1 MKKIC
6 RRLFYVLILTTLIM
20 SFCISASAEDNSVSV
35 EKIGEIPNKADV
47 FTGGKNESFSYYY
60 LGTGFGVLERGKG
73 VRIVDV
79 NGKNHI
85 DKVYD
90 EVQKLYHGK
99 YQFAAAANE
108 NNEKRYDLIKECTT
122 VCFSNISARKYLNED
137 LFVFEAD
144 GNYVVFDLEDA
155 KELARVPASSDTD
168 AGIFDDDYW
177 ILRDG
182 KSTFYDEDGKEV
194 YTTGNKILREWDG
207 KINSY
212 ENQYFV
218 EKTEDRKYYVIDTDY
233 KKVLTLDAAPDR
245 VLHDGQFYVI
255 DKVLYD
261 QQGQSIAQLPNNDK
275 VCELENAFLV
285 RDMTEEKRNNDYLT
299 FHLYDYSGNILKTF
313 ESKADVEKDFG
324 YGCYVLKGKDPSK
337 DKDYLICPD
346 GKAVEGF
353 YDRGAVFFSSDFNQ
367 NAADLY
373 VINDGDFTL
382 KDMNYGIHG
391 TSYELLG
398 SPDSEILALKD
409 IDKEKKLI
417 SIYNVLDGKM
427 LLDTDIDSIIGYVGD
442 YIAVGSASDH
452 SKWTVYRVKVDD

>member
-1 MKKIC
+1 MKTIC
-6 RRLFYVLILTTLIM
+6 RRLFSVLILTTLVM
-20 SFCISASAEDNSVSV
+20 SLCISASAEDYSVSV

-47 FTGGKNESFSYYY
+47 FTGGEDESFSYYF
-60 LGTGFGVLERGKG
+60 LGTGFGVLQSGHG
-73 VRIVDV
+73 VKVVDV
-79 NGKNHI
+79 NGQNHI

-255 DKVLYD
+255 DKVLYN

-285 RDMTEEKRNNDYLT
+285 RDMTEEKKNNDYLT
-299 FHLYDYSGNILKTF
+299 FHLYDYSGKILQTF
-313 ESKADVEKDFG
+313 ESKEDVEKDFG

-337 DKDYLICPD
+337 DKDLLICPD
-346 GKAVEGF
+346 GKVVEGF

-382 KDMNYGIHG
+382 KDMNFGIHG

-398 SPDSEILALKD
+398 SPDPEILALKD

-417 SIYNVLDGKM
+417 SIYNVLNGKM